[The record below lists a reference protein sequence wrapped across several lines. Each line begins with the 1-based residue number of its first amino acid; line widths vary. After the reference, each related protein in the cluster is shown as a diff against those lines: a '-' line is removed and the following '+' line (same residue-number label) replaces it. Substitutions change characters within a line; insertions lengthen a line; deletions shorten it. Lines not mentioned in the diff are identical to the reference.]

1 MGVSRR
7 RLFGLAAVCAMG
19 AFAEVESQRELELTG
34 RAERDNW
41 GVPTS
46 FGMKGSPT
54 VVNPPVR
61 APENEI
67 FSLNG
72 EWEILTDER
81 SIPWGAKPF
90 AQDGAPGDPGCCR
103 TFLGSEDDWQRF
115 LKVGAYHGGGVGKMR
130 KVRIPGFWEP
140 QGIGVERIGRTW
152 DSPDRGE
159 FMTVPSAAFAPERR

>member
-1 MGVSRR
+1 
-7 RLFGLAAVCAMG
+7 MG
-19 AFAEVESQRELELTG
+19 AFAEAEAQRETELIG

-81 SIPWGAKPF
+81 SIPWGSKPF
-90 AQDGAPGDPGCCR
+90 AQDGVPGDPGCCR
-103 TFLGSEDDWQRF
+103 TFLGSEADWQRF